1 MSILSLIIILFFSGN
16 IFHINTLH
24 LNGVTLVPN
33 HPHSDVYVNFFHE
46 LMTEI
51 SDVGQFSYQ
60 LRTLPEAIYG
70 GDIGGNITTTTTTQP
85 QGLIGEIYENHAD
98 FIIADMEITS
108 ERKKFVQFTRP
119 FMRSKL
125 AALIRKSSSSLL
137 NDNGKK
143 DLREILQ
150 QSKRIVIKGSLAD
163 RYFKTS
169 SNPLVYHLLPYSIA
183 QMDVAINLVK
193 SERDYA
199 LVSDNVRLDLIAAYD
214 CDLQVI
220 TTDSND
226 PKSFGYDF
234 QPEYAIAVERNSPF
248 LGLFEKS
255 IEYLDET
262 GKLELIID
270 QHWYNQCEQQ
280 QQQQIMQ
287 AQHQNDFPDHH
298 ISIDNDNDDNY
309 LENNSTDF
317 QTSSSYSFKQPTTT
331 LTLISFVNFSNFI
344 IICTIIIIIM

>member
-1 MSILSLIIILFFSGN
+1 
-16 IFHINTLH
+16 
-24 LNGVTLVPN
+24 
-33 HPHSDVYVNFFHE
+33 
-46 LMTEI
+46 
-51 SDVGQFSYQ
+51 
-60 LRTLPEAIYG
+60 
-70 GDIGGNITTTTTTQP
+70 
-85 QGLIGEIYENHAD
+85 
-98 FIIADMEITS
+98 
-108 ERKKFVQFTRP
+108 
-119 FMRSKL
+119 
-125 AALIRKSSSSLL
+125 
-137 NDNGKK
+137 
-143 DLREILQ
+143 
-150 QSKRIVIKGSLAD
+150 
-163 RYFKTS
+163 
-169 SNPLVYHLLPYSIA
+169 
-183 QMDVAINLVK
+183 MDVAINLVK

-255 IEYLDET
+255 LEYLDET

-280 QQQQIMQ
+280 QQQMMQ
-287 AQHQNDFPDHH
+287 AQHQNDFPNHH

-317 QTSSSYSFKQPTTT
+317 QASSSYSFKQPTTTLT